1 MVSSY
6 TPTLNSL
13 LISPPVTSMDLFK
26 MLVAIQPETK
36 GQVVLTQT
44 REEMRQIERH
54 VPASSLIKL
63 GVDGSEL
70 SKVDTVLAHLSHA
83 SIAHFACHGVQ
94 NLANPLESALLLD
107 GQLKVSTIMA
117 QSLPKASLAFLSACE
132 TAKGTVELP
141 DEAMHLAGTMLF
153 SGFRSVVATKWS
165 VSVSLHAFLGSF
177 SSTRTGRFMTTMVL
191 KSRMGSMAAF
201 SKITKTA
208 RPPTRQNLLEHFTSR
223 SRSCAPS
230 TTTIRS
236 FVGCHLFTMGYDIS
250 REVHVTAG
258 LWMIKYVFFCPD
270 LRS

>member
-1 MVSSY
+1 
-6 TPTLNSL
+6 
-13 LISPPVTSMDLFK
+13 
-26 MLVAIQPETK
+26 
-36 GQVVLTQT
+36 
-44 REEMRQIERH
+44 MRQIERH

-165 VSVSLHAFLGSF
+165 VSLPPCVPWLFLIYTDRSIYDDDGPKIADEFYGYLFKNHEDGSAPDTTESARALHLAVKKL
-177 SSTRTGRFMTTMVL
+177 R
-191 KSRMGSMAAF
+191 A
-201 SKITKTA
+201 
-208 RPPTRQNLLEHFTSR
+208 QYNDH
-223 SRSCAPS
+223 
-230 TTTIRS
+230 S
-236 FVGCHLFTMGYDIS
+236 FVRWVPF
-250 REVHVTAG
+250 VHYG
-258 LWMIKYVFFCPD
+258 L
-270 LRS
+270 